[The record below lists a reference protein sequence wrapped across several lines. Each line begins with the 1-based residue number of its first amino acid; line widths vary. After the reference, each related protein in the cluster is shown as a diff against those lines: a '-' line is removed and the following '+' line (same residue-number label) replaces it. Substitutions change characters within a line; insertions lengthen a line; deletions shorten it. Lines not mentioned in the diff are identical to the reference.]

1 MEYNK
6 SYSGNREW
14 KDSINTEN
22 GQWIGVIILTDMWRK
37 HTFVILWDFIVNTHV
52 FLAQIGEIYQTS
64 ESFGRSIV
72 RSSVV
77 RRIENIE
84 NTYSKVAA
92 INRWKSGR
100 QWVGEKI
107 LELGN
112 ERERERERERE
123 KGWV

>member
-64 ESFGRSIV
+64 ESFGGSIA

-84 NTYSKVAA
+84 NTYSKLAA
-92 INRWKSGR
+92 INRMGQVAESE
-100 QWVGEKI
+100 WV
-107 LELGN
+107 
-112 ERERERERERE
+112 RRF
-123 KGWV
+123 